1 MPNRRYCMDE
11 KEDVKRGIIMFYRS
25 IKTICEFL
33 AVLFIFAVAMI
44 LPELF

>member
-1 MPNRRYCMDE
+1 MT
-11 KEDVKRGIIMFYRS
+11 FYKS
-25 IKTICEFL
+25 MKTICEFL